1 MGKKD
6 KPVAAPVAFAGAS
19 FDVEDG
25 AEDHSENFDNPLKRG
40 PPPAASTAAA
50 DEGAVADFTGMEEPE
65 VDAIEANESAM
76 TEDELED
83 LTYAFQAADMDGGG
97 AIDPEEFSLMLN
109 VMGCTISMDQVK
121 AVITD
126 AKKGF
131 GEWLQLADAANVA
144 KCQRIWTEYDDD
156 KSGTMDLGELN
167 VSSLHN
173 LHSSPSRSGVCLLSP
188 ETWLTSRGCVSCV
201 SQNVI
206 KALQKLGSDL
216 PLMQAAG
223 APRFAPSFP
232 RILST
237 LCD

>member
-6 KPVAAPVAFAGAS
+6 KPVAAPAFAGAT

-25 AEDHSENFDNPLKRG
+25 ADDHSENFDNPLKRA
-40 PPPAASTAAA
+40 PPAAPTAA
-50 DEGAVADFTGMEEPE
+50 DEGAVSDFTGGEAPA

-167 VSSLHN
+167 VSSL
-173 LHSSPSRSGVCLLSP
+173 
-188 ETWLTSRGCVSCV
+188 
-201 SQNVI
+201 
-206 KALQKLGSDL
+206 A
-216 PLMQAAG
+216 
-223 APRFAPSFP
+223 
-232 RILST
+232 
-237 LCD
+237 